1 MKCHEIIPCEAGDVM
16 RVPVSW
22 VHLILAEAVLL
33 PLYFQVAKSSA
44 LFCFE
49 NVLFILNVNDF
60 DAGELSP
67 SLFGSCQ
74 KFPLEENVTVL

>member
-1 MKCHEIIPCEAGDVM
+1 MKCHEIIPCESVDVM

-22 VHLILAEAVLL
+22 AHLILAEAVLL
-33 PLYFQVAKSSA
+33 SLYFQVAKSSA
-44 LFCFE
+44 LFCFQ
-49 NVLFILNVNDF
+49 NVLLILIVNDF
-60 DAGELSP
+60 DAGELLP